1 MGLLE
6 QQKRHDHEAVNDNRD
21 LDTEKVDA
29 TQNLAEQQM
38 EIYSVLRNSVSSEA
52 WTRLGALAL
61 ADSYEAFG
69 AGVDDLNAL
78 TRQESGSAIAP
89 GEEPQMVGIL
99 NFLKGWKLRVSRF
112 QDGRMKYEAL

>member
-1 MGLLE
+1 MGLE
-6 QQKRHDHEAVNDNRD
+6 QPKRTPLEAVNDNSD
-21 LDTEKVDA
+21 LEIEEADA
-29 TQNLAEQQM
+29 TQQLAEQQM

-52 WTRLGALAL
+52 WTLLGGLPL

-69 AGVDDLNAL
+69 KGVDGLNAL
-78 TRQESGSAIAP
+78 TRQESGSAIDP
-89 GEEPQMVGIL
+89 NEEPQMVGTL